1 MTRQKRKFLSSYKYG
16 FVLAAAALVVWS
28 ACCNLARDPGTIKL
42 VVAGQTLIKIDPR
55 QSWEKPFGSIRPII
69 QSADVGF
76 TNFEMAVNGQDNQCN
91 VPQDYVLVLGEPR
104 ISRQDR
110 PGNTSNPHAV
120 QVSVMEFLSSMGFN
134 LMSLANNHIWDLGE
148 CGVEATRAAAKLY
161 GVTYAG
167 AGGSVEEAVAPAYLK
182 VRNTMIALVAATTSH
197 DEKDLLTGEVNG
209 VWTGHQDDW
218 DRNIAAVEEASRNAD
233 VVIFYQHFQ
242 IDVDEFAGLRDGEST
257 EDGHIRV
264 DDVKKWQED
273 FAKAVIDAGASVYI
287 GHGHRGFDG
296 IEIYKGR
303 PLLRQLGGF
312 AYQGLNPNIGNYD
325 VHFAWW
331 GLLANMTISGGSI
344 QSIQMIPLDIDEGGE
359 YVGAYSTVEFLTRRG
374 FAEVA
379 TGTLATEILERFRT
393 LSEEYGTEVK
403 IKGERAFIDLS
414 DTD

>member
-1 MTRQKRKFLSSYKYG
+1 MARQKRKFLSSHKYG
-16 FVLAAAALVVWS
+16 FVLAAAALVAWS
-28 ACCNLARDPGTIKL
+28 ACCDSPRDRDTITL
-42 VVAGQTLIKIDPR
+42 VAAGQALIKIDPR
-55 QSWEKPFGSIRPII
+55 QSWDEPFGSIRPII

-104 ISRQDR
+104 ISRHDC

-120 QVSVMEFLSSMGFN
+120 QASVMEFLSSMGFN

-148 CGVEATRAAAKLY
+148 CGVEATRAAAELY

-167 AGGSVEEAVAPAYLK
+167 VGRSVEEAVAPAYLK
-182 VRNTMIALVAATTSH
+182 VRRTTIALVAATTSH
-197 DEKDLLTGEVNG
+197 DERDLLTGEVNG

-218 DRNIAAVEEASRNAD
+218 DRNIAAVEEASRHAD

-242 IDVDEFAGLRDGEST
+242 IDVDEFAGLGDGEST

-264 DDVKKWQED
+264 DDVKKWQEN

-325 VHFAWW
+325 AHFAWW
-331 GLLANMTISGGSI
+331 GLLTNMTIRGGSI

-359 YVGAYSTVEFLTRRG
+359 YVGAYSTEEFLTRRG

-379 TGTLATEILERFRT
+379 TGTLATKILKRFRT
-393 LSEEYGTEVK
+393 LSEKYGTEVQ
-403 IKGERAFIDLS
+403 IKGKRAFIDLS
-414 DTD
+414 NTD